1 VDCAHDQLADGRRI
15 WILTIAGHHSRLCV
29 GQRVQLCIAGARLAR
44 WLDESGESR
53 GLPRTLVLDNGPKM
67 TSKALFFWSHRSA
80 VTLHFI

>member
-1 VDCAHDQLADGRRI
+1 MHDQLADGRRI
-15 WILTIAGHHSRLCV
+15 WILTIVDDYSRRCV
-29 GQRVQLCIAGARLAR
+29 GQRVVLCISGARWAR